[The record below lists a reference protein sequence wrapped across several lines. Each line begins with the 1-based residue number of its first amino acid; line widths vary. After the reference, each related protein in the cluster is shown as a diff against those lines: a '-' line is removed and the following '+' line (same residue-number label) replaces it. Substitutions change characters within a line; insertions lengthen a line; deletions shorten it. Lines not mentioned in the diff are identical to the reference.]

1 MRKYNLSRIM
11 KRAWEL
17 VRNGMTISAGLKK
30 AWEEAK
36 NMVKQIKNAVI
47 KHFYSYNARRY
58 STPWVCLIKDG
69 SYDFSEKIGTYTG
82 SKGDEG
88 DLIVSR
94 PVTGQI
100 YGWGQKDYR
109 GGNTE
114 KNFVKW
120 DGSQFIECDKF
131 GYEK

>member
-1 MRKYNLSRIM
+1 MYYIDIKRETGGQENEEIQFKQDHEKGVGAGKKWNDHFSRI
-11 KRAWEL
+11 
-17 VRNGMTISAGLKK
+17 
-30 AWEEAK
+30 
-36 NMVKQIKNAVI
+36 
-47 KHFYSYNARRY
+47 
-58 STPWVCLIKDG
+58 
-69 SYDFSEKIGTYTG
+69 EKSMGG

-88 DLIVSR
+88 DLIVSS